1 MGRVRR
7 PLYDFPCERLPWSEV
22 DRKDALH
29 SLGKL
34 WSRRGGGLGR
44 ISRGLC
50 KDSKTLK
57 AQSHREFERLR
68 MLCLFPNATQHGVSP
83 DSMAR
88 EKSMSVI
95 VNGKLLSV
103 DDIVF
108 GYETLFQRR
117 FMHSAVTSHR
127 VGMQQDPSDAFAIAD
142 LLWRVR
148 PRLLIELGTSG
159 GGSAV
164 YYARTMLGYDPH
176 AQVLTMDP
184 AIDTE
189 PLVNWNHAQM
199 DVFCPWCLR
208 ANETNVWKR
217 HVTYVNMLPTTA
229 KALDTAR
236 RFADSVV
243 ASGHHVVVMEDSNHD
258 YAVVKSNVWAYAK
271 LVTPG
276 SYLIVQDTRLGRYYG
291 PSQATREWLGGPG
304 KGSFVRDRR
313 PEYFLFSQHAG
324 GFLRRLTR
332 DEQLAEWDQLA

>member
-1 MGRVRR
+1 
-7 PLYDFPCERLPWSEV
+7 
-22 DRKDALH
+22 
-29 SLGKL
+29 
-34 WSRRGGGLGR
+34 
-44 ISRGLC
+44 
-50 KDSKTLK
+50 
-57 AQSHREFERLR
+57 
-68 MLCLFPNATQHGVSP
+68 
-83 DSMAR
+83 
-88 EKSMSVI
+88 
-95 VNGKLLSV
+95 
-103 DDIVF
+103 
-108 GYETLFQRR
+108 
-117 FMHSAVTSHR
+117 
-127 VGMQQDPSDAFAIAD
+127 
-142 LLWRVR
+142 
-148 PRLLIELGTSG
+148 
-159 GGSAV
+159 
-164 YYARTMLGYDPH
+164 MLGYDPH

-229 KALDTAR
+229 KALDAAR

-291 PSQATREWLGGPG
+291 PSQATREWLSGPG